1 MFSPTALADARPTAL
16 QYRPDIDGLR
26 GVSVLAVLMYHAQ
39 ISLFGLPAIPGGFLG
54 VDVFLTISGFVITKA
69 ALQEFRLTGRFS
81 LSSFYIRRARRL
93 LPALLAMLVASSVLA
108 WSVLMPSQL
117 IDFSKSIFY
126 AVSFLSNFYWL
137 DTLTAYGAENS
148 QLKPLLHTWTL
159 AVEEQFYIAYPLLL
173 LILLPRSRTF
183 RLTTLTIISLASVA
197 AMFIVA
203 AENWAWSFYS
213 LPTRLWE
220 LLLGAGVAIVSS
232 QRLNQISAIWAETS
246 LTLGLILILLPLFFG
261 SLGTLHP
268 GLVTVAIT
276 LGTAVTLAV
285 GPRSKHIIGAFNNR
299 VFIYI
304 GLRSYSVYI
313 WHFPIFSFYRNHYY
327 EQPPLST
334 ASLLLITLFLSE
346 VSYRFIETPFRS
358 SRKTKTKQFFGFLV
372 ISCAASLVPA
382 GWAIKEGGF
391 KSRFPDLI
399 EIYGQNEFDN
409 TVLKKRSNTIRRNL
423 AMQAGAESLFAHE
436 QNFLWFTDRAET
448 LKVLIVGNSHAKNLF
463 IALHQNKGS
472 FPTMEFAMYRM
483 QIDPQARTIT
493 QLTQARNFKAA
504 DVVLISTN
512 FREDTI
518 RNDIKALPGFV
529 DIVESM
535 GKTVVLTSNSP
546 QFFNYGSDT
555 VFDRLLK
562 THQGTVTSSSID
574 SIYFKALNESVAKIN
589 TRLSLFADRR
599 NLLLLDKFDFS
610 CNLIMRSCSG
620 ITPDG
625 FKIYFDGEHYTLEGA
640 AYFGKVIQAT
650 RWLACIERSP
660 PSIAADNACAT
671 LK

>member
-1 MFSPTALADARPTAL
+1 M
-16 QYRPDIDGLR
+16 
-26 GVSVLAVLMYHAQ
+26 
-39 ISLFGLPAIPGGFLG
+39 PGGFLG
-54 VDVFLTISGFVITKA
+54 VDVFFTISGYVITNA
-69 ALQEFRLTGRFS
+69 ALQEFSRTGRFS
-81 LSSFYIRRARRL
+81 LSRFYIRRARRL
-93 LPALLAMLVASSVLA
+93 LPALLAMIVASSVLA
-108 WSVLMPSQL
+108 WWVLMPSQL
-117 IDFSKSIFY
+117 IDFSRSIFY

-173 LILLPRSRTF
+173 LILLPRNKKF
-183 RLTTLTIISLASVA
+183 LLTTLAIISLASVA

-220 LLLGAGVAIVSS
+220 LLLGAGVAIASS
-232 QRLNQISAIWAETS
+232 QRLNQISAIWAEAF
-246 LTLGLILILLPLFFG
+246 LALGLILILLPLFFG
-261 SLGTLHP
+261 SLGAPHP

-276 LGTAVTLAV
+276 LGTAVTLIV
-285 GPRSKHIIGAFNNR
+285 GPRSKYIIGAFSNSI
-299 VFIYI
+299 FIYL

-313 WHFPIFSFYRNHYY
+313 WHFPVFSFYRNHYY

-334 ASLLLITLFLSE
+334 AWLLLMTFFLSE

-358 SRKTKTKQFFGFLV
+358 SRTIKPKQFFGFLF
-372 ISCAASLVPA
+372 IFCAASLVPA

-423 AMQAGAESLFAHE
+423 AMQAGAESVFAHE
-436 QNFLWFTDRAET
+436 QDFLWFTDRADT
-448 LKVLIVGNSHAKNLF
+448 VKVLIVGNSHAKNLF
-463 IALHQNKGS
+463 IALHQNKGR
-472 FPTMEFAMYRM
+472 FPDMEFAMYRM
-483 QIDPQARTIT
+483 QIDQQVRTIT
-493 QLTQARNFKAA
+493 QFTQARNFKAA
-504 DVVLISTN
+504 DIVLISTN

-518 RNDIKALPGFV
+518 RNDMKALPSFV

-535 GKTVVLTSNSP
+535 GKTVVLTSNAP
-546 QFFNYGSDT
+546 KFINYESDT

-562 THQGTVTSSSID
+562 THQGTVTSPSID
-574 SIYFKALNESVAKIN
+574 SIYFKTLDESVLEIN
-589 TRLSLFADRR
+589 ARLSLFADRR

-610 CNLIMRSCSG
+610 CNLMMRSCAG

-640 AYFGKVIQAT
+640 SFFGEVIQAT
-650 RWLACIERSP
+650 GWLASIKSLSSP
-660 PSIAADNACAT
+660 TGTNNAS
-671 LK
+671 LNLN